1 MLIFIAVFIAL
12 LAILLFMPVRA
23 IVSYE
28 SKKAEF
34 IIKFGPFKL
43 NGKKKAPKK
52 KDETEEEKKEKK
64 PEEKN
69 PHDRILNLIGALYET
84 SGAIKRAI
92 RVESLKLNARFG
104 SSDAAATGFLV
115 GLAYA
120 EIYKFIGLISCV
132 FTVKPPVITIEPD
145 YGDEPV
151 FNADFRTVIKTNAAK
166 AIYTAVKF
174 YTKYKSYE

>member
-12 LAILLFMPVRA
+12 LALLLFMPVRA
-23 IVSYE
+23 IVMYE
-28 SKKAEF
+28 SQKAGL

-43 NGKKKAPKK
+43 KGKKRAPKK
-52 KDETEEEKKEKK
+52 NGAGEEKDKK
-64 PEEKN
+64 PEEKK
-69 PHDRILNLIGALYET
+69 PYDRILNLIGALYET
-84 SGAIKRAI
+84 SGTIKRAI
-92 RVESLKLNARFG
+92 RVESLKLNSRFG
-104 SSDAAATGFLV
+104 SGDAAATGFLV
-115 GLAYA
+115 GIAYA

-174 YTKYKSYE
+174 YKKYKSYE